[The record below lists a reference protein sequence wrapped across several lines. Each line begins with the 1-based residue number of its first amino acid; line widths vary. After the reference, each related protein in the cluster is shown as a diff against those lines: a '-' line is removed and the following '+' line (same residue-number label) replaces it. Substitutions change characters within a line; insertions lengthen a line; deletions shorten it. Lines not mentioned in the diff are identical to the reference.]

1 MFPRLLLPAFFIG
14 LAVASPWLVQDWL
27 NGRTGEGESRVYEA
41 LSTFPERLRSKF
53 DSTVSLASIS
63 DMTPPSLP
71 EPSEQTGSSLPPY
84 PVASKTKRLLQG
96 LVPTSLLSSIG
107 TDKLPSGAIEIPPSV
122 RADAITERTRK
133 RLEGELAR
141 LGFEH
146 GEPIF
151 IRIFKEEEE
160 LELWMRKKGE
170 SNFTLFKIYR
180 IRHWSG
186 QLGPKVANG
195 DGQGPEGFY
204 FAALSHFRPE
214 TRHHLGIDLGFPNEF
229 DRYHGRTGSDIMIH
243 GGDSSAGSFALDE
256 VDMEEVYSLA
266 AGAIGGGQEI
276 FRVNAFPFRMTD
288 KRMEQEWKR
297 QPEWIDFWANL
308 KEGYDFF
315 ENVNRP
321 PDVKVRAGDYA
332 FVIR

>member
-1 MFPRLLLPAFFIG
+1 MFPRLLFPAFLIG

-27 NGRTGEGESRVYEA
+27 NGRTGGGASPIYDAV
-41 LSTFPERLRSKF
+41 SSFPERLRSKF
-53 DSTVSLASIS
+53 ESPVSLSSIS
-63 DMTPPSLP
+63 EMAPP

-107 TDKLPSGAIEIPPSV
+107 TETVSSRRFEIPASV
-122 RADAITERTRK
+122 RAQAITDRTRV
-133 RLEGELAR
+133 RLEGDLSR
-141 LGFEH
+141 LGFEF

-151 IRIFKEEEE
+151 VRVFKEEEE

-170 SNFTLFKIYR
+170 SHYTLFKIYR
-180 IRHWSG
+180 IGHWSG
-186 QLGPKVANG
+186 QLGPKLVDG

-204 FAALSHFRPE
+204 HAGLSQFRPE
-214 TRHHLGIDLGFPNEF
+214 TRHHLGIDIGYPNEF

-243 GGDSSAGSFALDE
+243 GGDSSAGSFALSE
-256 VDMEEVYSLA
+256 ADMEELYSLA
-266 AGAIGGGQEI
+266 VGAIGSGQEF
-276 FRVNAFPFRMTD
+276 FRVNVFPFRMTD

-297 QPEWIDFWANL
+297 QPKWIDFWSNL

-321 PDVKVRAGDYA
+321 PDVRVLAGDYA
-332 FVIR
+332 YSIP